1 MRSRL
6 LILIATLC
14 AATSAAV
21 AAEPGRLELPDF
33 SALAKK
39 ASQSVVISLDP
50 SMLGLASG
58 FLSADSEGADA
69 GTKELIS
76 GLRGVYVRSFHFDQ
90 DGVYSQSDVDA
101 VRAQLSASAW
111 QPLVST
117 HDRKEHS
124 DVDIY
129 VRRNGQRT
137 EGLAIIAEHP
147 RELTIVNIV
156 GSIDLAKLSQLQG
169 QFGIP
174 HLDGK
179 SLH

>member
-1 MRSRL
+1 MRPRFM
-6 LILIATLC
+6 ILMASLWAAASIAG
-14 AATSAAV
+14 AS
-21 AAEPGRLELPDF
+21 EPGRLELPDF
-33 SALAKK
+33 SALARK

-50 SMLGLASG
+50 SLLSLAGGL
-58 FLSADSEGADA
+58 FSATEAADA

-76 GLRGVYVRSFHFDQ
+76 ELKGVYVRSFHFDQ
-90 DGVYSQSDVDA
+90 DDLYSQSDVDA
-101 VRAQLSASAW
+101 VRAQLSSPAW

-117 HDRKEHS
+117 HDRKQHS

-129 VRRNGQRT
+129 VRRNGSHT

-156 GSIDLAKLSQLQG
+156 GAIDLAKLSQLQG

-174 HLDGK
+174 RLDGK
-179 SLH
+179 GNH